1 MVAMGRLSQAVLS
14 HFAGAVIT
22 PPFAAWKARHL
33 SPAIGPARFRGQA
46 RVPFT
51 LHTLQGGVI
60 APAFGAARTV
70 TIETAQGPARLRGQA
85 RRRKL
90 RA

>member
-51 LHTLQGGVI
+51 LHTLQGELSRLLSGLH
-60 APAFGAARTV
+60 
-70 TIETAQGPARLRGQA
+70 GPSLSRPHKDLHACVVRPGGGS
-85 RRRKL
+85 
-90 RA
+90 